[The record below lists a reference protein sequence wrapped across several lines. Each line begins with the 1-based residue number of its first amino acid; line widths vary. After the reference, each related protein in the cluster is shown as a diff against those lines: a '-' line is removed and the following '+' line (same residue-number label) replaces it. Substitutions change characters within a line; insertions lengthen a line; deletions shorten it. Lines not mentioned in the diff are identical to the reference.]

1 MLQARNKSET
11 KTQSEEEMSLLLDRF
26 DNGNGDDNGDDDKD
40 NEGDN
45 EAYPSLLAHGA
56 CRIHSLVCV
65 LKTVTTV
72 RRNRLT
78 TNAKTCPTSVSFS
91 TVAAVVSMTLMVSS
105 CCSTRT
111 LIYKCLDWWWR
122 CAKRGTYIIEELCEL
137 RQSPL
142 DLLDVFV
149 TLLHLTIRRF
159 SFTISV
165 RIQQLGK

>member
-1 MLQARNKSET
+1 MLQARNKSENEDAENT
-11 KTQSEEEMSLLLDRF
+11 SLLLDRF
-26 DNGNGDDNGDDDKD
+26 DNGDGDDNGNDDEDD
-40 NEGDN
+40 ERDN
-45 EAYPSLLAHGA
+45 EAYPSLLARGA

-111 LIYKCLDWWWR
+111 LIYKYVRQTVALQKGAER
-122 CAKRGTYIIEELCEL
+122 TSLKSCA
-137 RQSPL
+137 S
-142 DLLDVFV
+142 
-149 TLLHLTIRRF
+149 
-159 SFTISV
+159 SV
-165 RIQQLGK
+165 KVLSIFLMSS